1 MSMMKRIFALLL
13 TVVMLVSVLAACNK
27 PQTPEGSTPDQTTP
41 DPNPLPNPPETP
53 AKKIT
58 SVKISSGE
66 SAIESFAA
74 TELKWYLAK
83 KNIPLAEDGY
93 SISFI
98 IDERVAEGGYRIT
111 ADENGLTVMGG
122 DNRGL
127 ANGLYGFLEKFLGV
141 HIYSADTTVIDD
153 GDLMIGGGVLD
164 VFEPAFE
171 VIRNPWA
178 PIDKLPEKDGGSRT
192 DSNVT
197 QTLALNALAGTGNIK
212 PCLSDPEI
220 FAKAVQNVRNYL
232 RAIPDI
238 DIISFTP
245 KTEVDPFCTCES
257 CARVHEEE
265 GSPAGNYVRFLNKLY
280 KEITVDYPDLKFELV
295 IRSYLTTAP
304 SVTKPVDGILIRFN
318 TASCHISH
326 PLTDASCPEAAD
338 LAAKIKSW
346 GSICDN
352 IHIEY
357 ALTAAKEYMPIFANL
372 GTLRENMNFFAEY
385 GVSSINFTGNIAC
398 PSGEFGELR
407 VYLISKLIQD
417 PTMSEEEYYGY
428 MDSFLKA
435 FYGEGWTYIRKF
447 IDKIIE
453 LSADGH
459 QMVDGSP
466 FDAITKDEYLA
477 NEATFDEWWNKAEEL
492 AGDRIA
498 FVKRGRYQWR
508 YIKLCLHPN
517 KADALALI
525 EENKISFNERVAWR
539 EKQWNVDTASS
550 NLDLAPTE
558 WIYKS

>member
-1 MSMMKRIFALLL
+1 MSMTKRIFALLL
-13 TVVMLVSVLAACNK
+13 TVAMLVSVLTACNK
-27 PQTPEGSTPDQTTP
+27 PQTPDQTTETTTP

-58 SVKISSGE
+58 SVKVSCGE
-66 SAIESFAA
+66 SPIENFAA

-83 KNIPLAEDGY
+83 RNIPLTEDGY
-93 SISFI
+93 HISFI
-98 IDERVAEGGYRIT
+98 IDERVTEGGYRIT
-111 ADENGLTVMGG
+111 ADENSLTVMGG

-127 ANGLYGFLEKFLGV
+127 AYGLYGFLEKFIGV
-141 HIYSADTTVIDD
+141 HFYSPETTAIDD
-153 GDLMIGGGVLD
+153 GDLMIGGGVLE
-164 VFEPAFE
+164 VFDPAFD
-171 VIRNPWA
+171 ILRNPWA
-178 PIDKLPEKDGGSRT
+178 PIENLPQKDGGNDEAAT
-192 DSNVT
+192 GIT
-197 QTLALNALAGTGNIK
+197 KTIALTTVAGTGNIR
-212 PCLSDPEI
+212 PCLTDPKI
-220 FAKAVQNVRNYL
+220 FTKAVQNIQNYL
-232 RAIPDI
+232 SAAPDI

-245 KTEVDPFCTCES
+245 KTDYDLYCTCEN

-280 KEITVDYPDLKFELV
+280 EEISVDYPNLQFELV
-295 IRSYLTTAP
+295 IRAYLVTAP
-304 SVTKPVDGILIRFN
+304 TVTKPVDGISIRFS

-326 PLTDASCPEAAD
+326 PLNDTTCPEAASF
-338 LAAKIKSW
+338 AEKVRNW

-352 IHIEY
+352 VRVEY
-357 ALTAAKEYMPIFANL
+357 ALTSTTDFIPVFANL
-372 GTLRENMNFFAEY
+372 GAMRENMRFFAEC
-385 GVSSINFTGNIAC
+385 GVDSIFFSGNIVC

-407 VYLISKLIQD
+407 VYLASKLAQD
-417 PTMSEEEYYGY
+417 PLMSEEEYYGY

-435 FYGEGWTYIRKF
+435 FYGEGWEYIRKF

-492 AGDRIA
+492 AGDRID

-517 KADALALI
+517 ATDAQALI
-525 EENKISFNERVAWR
+525 TDAASNPRVGWR
-539 EKQWNVDTASS
+539 DKQWNVDTASS